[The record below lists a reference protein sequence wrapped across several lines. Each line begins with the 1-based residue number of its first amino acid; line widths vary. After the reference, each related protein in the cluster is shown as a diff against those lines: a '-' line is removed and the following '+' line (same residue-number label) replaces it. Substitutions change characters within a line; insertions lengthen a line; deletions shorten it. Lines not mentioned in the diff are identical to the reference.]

1 MQAATRF
8 NDRRSSCRLQPD
20 SRTGASI
27 IFIHNIIHIIH
38 KSTAHTV
45 HTARL
50 LEFQIILSSRIKEI
64 FRHMVKMQPPFTIK
78 TDSTPE
84 LPDDCPPLRQF
95 IFTES
100 LYNYAS
106 VTASTKT
113 SRASSSDAW
122 SALLIVNTLSTIFTF
137 LSVDNFSFM
146 SFAETGAHVPF

>member
-1 MQAATRF
+1 MNSQVVNSHRVK
-8 NDRRSSCRLQPD
+8 
-20 SRTGASI
+20 
-27 IFIHNIIHIIH
+27 FIHIIIHIIH
-38 KSTAHTV
+38 KSTPHTV
-45 HTARL
+45 HTTRRL
-50 LEFQIILSSRIKEI
+50 GFRIILSSRIQEI
-64 FRHMVKMQPPFTIK
+64 FRHKVQMQPPFTIK